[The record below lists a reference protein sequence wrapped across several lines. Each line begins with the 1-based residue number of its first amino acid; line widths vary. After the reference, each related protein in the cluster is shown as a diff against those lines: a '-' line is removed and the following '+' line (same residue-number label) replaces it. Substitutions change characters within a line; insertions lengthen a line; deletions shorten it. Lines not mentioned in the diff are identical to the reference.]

1 MEGSVKELM
10 QYRMEHSKEMLVAAE
25 ENLKV
30 KQYRTSLNRS
40 YYAVFHAMRAVNILD
55 GFDSSKHSGVIAYFN
70 KAFLKEGK
78 LDKNLSRIIKDTS
91 YLREKFDYDDFYLAS
106 RQDAEMQL
114 DNARK
119 FVEAVGKYSAS
130 VSWGSGFADMRRCDS
145 PRNFLCQSCA
155 NFVPNDV
162 RFLKN

>member
-30 KQYRTSLNRS
+30 KQYGTSLNRS

-70 KAFLKEGK
+70 KAFLKEEK

-91 YLREKFDYDDFYLAS
+91 YLREKSDYDDFYLAS

-114 DNARK
+114 ENARK
-119 FVEAVGKYSAS
+119 FVEAVGKYLVS
-130 VSWGSGFADMRRCDS
+130 VS
-145 PRNFLCQSCA
+145 
-155 NFVPNDV
+155 
-162 RFLKN
+162 